1 MKGVQCRSPSKEQC
15 RDVQADCVCKLE
27 KERVDA
33 FEVYPNTVRLNLLN
47 GCPSRSPLRFSCIS
61 FVFIYDYR
69 RFSHISVHSKRKKN
83 SPTTVLYTA
92 CFLWVHEESSE
103 TWIMRISTRPSPTAY
118 TEGVT
123 RGREGKGVGR
133 GGGAGETREGTIS
146 LFPFIFFLQTPPLP
160 RPLPN
165 LRLPQR
171 LLTTVPQY
179 AVRFPMLGPE
189 VSMF

>member
-1 MKGVQCRSPSKEQC
+1 MKGVQCRSRSKEQC
-15 RDVQADCVCKLE
+15 SDVPADFVCKLE
-27 KERVDA
+27 KEQVDA

-47 GCPSRSPLRFSCIS
+47 GCPSRPPLRLCCIF

-83 SPTTVLYTA
+83 FPTTPSYSV
-92 CFLWVHEESSE
+92 CFLWVHEASSD
-103 TWIMRISTRPSPTAY
+103 TWILRTSTRPSPAAY

-123 RGREGKGVGR
+123 RDRKRKGLGR
-133 GGGAGETREGTIS
+133 GAGETREGTIS

-165 LRLPQR
+165 LRLPRR
-171 LLTTVPQY
+171 LSTTVPQY
-179 AVRFPMLGPE
+179 TVRFPMLGPE